1 MNDNKNKRKIV
12 IGNLKGDFKLLWIA
26 TQRII
31 RDIIDLIKT
40 IELPV
45 AINIPNVIKNSWTWI
60 VLSLLLLVIV
70 LVSVKNCGGEDEE
83 LAFDAD
89 VTEKPYTFTYKPS
102 VEAPAVAHR
111 ISNISY
117 SKGFNDMNDTHLSAA
132 RKIGIKPL
140 ERREGVGE
148 ASRTLVEID
157 DFDAYVVDS
166 LTHSVPFLVP
176 EAAALLSRIGK
187 NFQDSLVM
195 KHLPPHKLIVTS
207 VLRTKHD
214 VKRLKRGNVNSSANS
229 AHCYATTFDISWK
242 RFFSEYGET
251 TENAAK
257 LKSVFAEVLRDLK
270 KQGCCY
276 VKHEKK
282 QACYHITARAFPKE

>member
-12 IGNLKGDFKLLWIA
+12 IGSLKGDFKLLWIA
-26 TQRII
+26 TQRIV

-40 IELPV
+40 IEFP
-45 AINIPNVIKNSWTWI
+45 AGNFIPIVIRSNWKWI
-60 VLSLLLLVIV
+60 VLSLLLLIII
-70 LVSVKNCGGEDEE
+70 LFSFKCCGGEIEDTSYS
-83 LAFDAD
+83 D

-102 VEAPAVAHR
+102 VEVPAVAHR

-117 SKGFNDMNDTHLSAA
+117 SKGFNDMNDTHLAVA
-132 RKIGIKPL
+132 KKIGIKPL
-140 ERREGVGE
+140 ESRENVNE
-148 ASRTLVEID
+148 ASRALVEID
-157 DFDAYVVDS
+157 DYDAYVVDS
-166 LTHSVPFLVP
+166 LTHSVPYLVP

-229 AHCYATTFDISWK
+229 AHCYGTTFDISWK

-270 KQGCCY
+270 KQGSCY